1 MKYAVPFF
9 YSAVSFLPIKE
20 ITASRKEKESVHRAK
35 IGRKRCGGTGFFGRK
50 VEKKKFTERNERFR
64 GPASTGTMKSG
75 RIRFGYFHST
85 RHAENAAEESDRN
98 ETLEK

>member
-50 VEKKKFTERNERFR
+50 VEKKKSLRSATKDSVGQHQLER
-64 GPASTGTMKSG
+64 
-75 RIRFGYFHST
+75 
-85 RHAENAAEESDRN
+85 
-98 ETLEK
+98 